1 MGVCNLF
8 MVFKNKDDEIELV
21 TPKLDGT
28 ILPGVTRDSVLH
40 IASNMKNIKVTERNI
55 VIDEII
61 EAFE

>member
-55 VIDEII
+55 FIDEII

>member
-1 MGVCNLF
+1 

-28 ILPGVTRDSVLH
+28 ILPGVTRDSVLK
-40 IASNMKNIKVTERNI
+40 IASNMKNIKVSERNI
-55 VIDEII
+55 FIDEFI

>member
-28 ILPGVTRDSVLH
+28 ILPGVTRDSVLK
-40 IASNMKNIKVTERNI
+40 IASNMKNIKVSVRNI
-55 VIDEII
+55 FIDEFI

>member
-1 MGVCNLF
+1 MGVCNIF

-28 ILPGVTRDSVLH
+28 ILPGVTRDSVLK
-40 IASNMKNIKVTERNI
+40 IASNMKNIKVSERNI
-55 VIDEII
+55 FIDEFI

>member
-8 MVFKNKDDEIELV
+8 MVFKNKDDEIEFV

-28 ILPGVTRDSVLH
+28 ILPGVTRDSVLK
-40 IASNMKNIKVTERNI
+40 IASNMKNIKVTERDI
-55 VIDEII
+55 FIDEFI

>member
-28 ILPGVTRDSVLH
+28 ILPGVTRDSVLK
-40 IASNMKNIKVTERNI
+40 IASNMKNIKVSERNI
-55 VIDEII
+55 FIDEFI